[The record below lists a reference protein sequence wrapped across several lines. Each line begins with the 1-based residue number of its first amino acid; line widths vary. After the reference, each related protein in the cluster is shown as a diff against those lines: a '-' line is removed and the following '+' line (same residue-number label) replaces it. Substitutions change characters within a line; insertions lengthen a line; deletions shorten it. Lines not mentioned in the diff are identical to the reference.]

1 MEQISMFDLLMPTFK
16 INKPLRLIEF
26 FAGYGSQALALKY
39 LGAKFE
45 HWKICEWALNSI
57 IAYAS
62 LHRNELEFY
71 DKDFSQPLSKNE
83 IAEYL
88 FQKGVSI
95 DYNQPAT
102 LDQLKRVAESKLRLC
117 YNSIQCTHNLVDI
130 SRVKGRDLDIEE
142 VDKYTYLL
150 TYSFPCQDL
159 SLAGKGKGME
169 KGSGTRSGLLWE
181 VERILSEC
189 EIRPQVLVMENVT
202 QVHGAGNEEHFK
214 QWVLRLEE
222 MGYQSYWND
231 MSAVCYGI
239 PQTRNRTF
247 MVSIHGEY
255 NYKFP
260 KPTKLKL
267 RLKDMLESNVDEKF
281 YLSQKMIEYISAV
294 GGGITQTTI
303 QKSTSKSQDH
313 LQQNKTKGQEQQI
326 TCPRSFPEEFDLSG
340 NHNAILIK
348 NATAKGFLEA
358 EDGDGIDISSRMES
372 HRGTVQKDKAQTLTT
387 AGGAERGVVV
397 KENIPNKVEK
407 IGNYSPSGHNASS
420 IVDVGGG

>member
-16 INKPLRLIEF
+16 INKQLRLIEF

-45 HWKICEWALNSI
+45 HWKICEWALPSI

-62 LHRNELEFY
+62 LHRNELAFY

-117 YNSIQCTHNLVDI
+117 YNAIQCTHNLVDI
-130 SRVKGRDLDIEE
+130 SRVKGRNLDIEE
-142 VDKYTYLL
+142 TDKYTYLL

-294 GGGITQTTI
+294 GGGNYSNNDSKINKQIARPITTE
-303 QKSTSKSQDH
+303 
-313 LQQNKTKGQEQQI
+313 QNKRAGT
-326 TCPRSFPEEFDLSG
+326 TNYLSEEF
-340 NHNAILIK
+340 
-348 NATAKGFLEA
+348 
-358 EDGDGIDISSRMES
+358 
-372 HRGTVQKDKAQTLTT
+372 
-387 AGGAERGVVV
+387 
-397 KENIPNKVEK
+397 P
-407 IGNYSPSGHNASS
+407 
-420 IVDVGGG
+420 

>member
-62 LHRNELEFY
+62 LHRNELAFY

-130 SRVKGRDLDIEE
+130 SRVKGNNLEIEDI
-142 VDKYTYLL
+142 DKYTYLL

-189 EIRPQVLVMENVT
+189 ENKPQILLMENVT
-202 QVHGAGNEEHFK
+202 QVHGVGNEEHFK
-214 QWVLRLEE
+214 QWLLRLEE

-281 YLSQKMIEYISAV
+281 YLSQKMIDCFMYDGTGKYPRRERFLKNIGRENIEV
-294 GGGITQTTI
+294 GNSVTTLAGSRPTDNFVI
-303 QKSTSKSQDH
+303 EDMPNQRLRETLNENDV
-313 LQQNKTKGQEQQI
+313 
-326 TCPRSFPEEFDLSG
+326 
-340 NHNAILIK
+340 
-348 NATAKGFLEA
+348 
-358 EDGDGIDISSRMES
+358 EDGDFIDTYNRS
-372 HRGTVQKDKAQTLTT
+372 VQKGKAGTT
-387 AGGAERGVVV
+387 
-397 KENIPNKVEK
+397 
-407 IGNYSPSGHNASS
+407 NYLSTEFP
-420 IVDVGGG
+420 

>member
-45 HWKICEWALNSI
+45 HWKICEWALPSI

-62 LHRNELEFY
+62 LHRNELAFY
-71 DKDFSQPLSKNE
+71 DKDFSQQLSKNE

-88 FQKGVSI
+88 FKKGVSI

-102 LDQLKRVAESKLRLC
+102 LDQLKRVTESKLRLC
-117 YNSIQCTHNLVDI
+117 YNAIQCTHNLVDI
-130 SRVKGRDLDIEE
+130 SRVKGKNLDIEE
-142 VDKYTYLL
+142 TDKYTYLL

-214 QWVLRLEE
+214 QWMLRLEE

-231 MSAVCYGI
+231 MSATEYGI

-247 MVSIHGEY
+247 MVSVLGDY

-260 KPTKLKL
+260 KKTKLKL

-313 LQQNKTKGQEQQI
+313 LQQSKTKGQEQQI

-340 NHNAILIK
+340 IEKPSFNEVYDKLK
-348 NATAKGFLEA
+348 NSNFQQ
-358 EDGDGIDISSRMES
+358 
-372 HRGTVQKDKAQTLTT
+372 QKNRIQEQEVCDTLL
-387 AGGAERGVVV
+387 ARDY
-397 KENIPNKVEK
+397 KDPKCIVEK
-407 IGNYSPSGHNASS
+407 E
-420 IVDVGGG
+420 IVGTYDYAQSDTFRNE